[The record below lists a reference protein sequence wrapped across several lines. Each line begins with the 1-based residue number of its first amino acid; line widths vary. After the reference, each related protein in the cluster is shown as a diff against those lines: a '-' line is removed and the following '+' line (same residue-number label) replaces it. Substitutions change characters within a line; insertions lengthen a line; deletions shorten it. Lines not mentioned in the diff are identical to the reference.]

1 MSPSDSSPA
10 LDPAIIREAANW
22 LVRLH
27 SGEAGPAEL
36 EAFERWRRT
45 GPDHERAWER
55 AERLSAKFG
64 AVSPALG
71 VPVLTRRDAAHR
83 ASNRRAVL
91 KTLAVLGVLAPA
103 GWLGARLWADEAGD
117 VYHAA
122 VGEHRRIAL
131 ADRSVVQ
138 LNTATHLA
146 VHYADDA
153 RVLHLRQG
161 EIYIETAPDFRS
173 PARPFLVDTRQG
185 RLRALGTRFTVRALA
200 TGGQPVTALT
210 VLEHRVEISLKATGE
225 RRIVGAGETARFSD
239 RAFESVKRTSPD
251 AGPTAPVSADAP
263 GWTRGMLQADDMRL
277 DAFVAELSRYR
288 SGIVRCDPEVA
299 GIKVSG
305 VFMLG
310 DTDHIL
316 DIIGQTLPV
325 RVVRRTGYWVT
336 VTAAS

>member
-27 SGEAGPAEL
+27 SGEAGPADL
-36 EAFERWRRT
+36 EAFERWRRA

-64 AVSPALG
+64 AVTPALG
-71 VPVLTRRDAAHR
+71 VPVLTRRDPAYRANNRAA
-83 ASNRRAVL
+83 NRRAVL

-103 GWLGARLWADEAGD
+103 GWLGARLWEDQAGD

-131 ADRSVVQ
+131 ADRSLVQ

-146 VHYADDA
+146 VQYADDA
-153 RVLHLRQG
+153 RVLQLRQG

-185 RLRALGTRFTVRALA
+185 RLRALGTRFTVRALE
-200 TGGQPVTALT
+200 TDGRPMTALT
-210 VLEHRVEISLKATGE
+210 VLEHRVEITLKATGE
-225 RRIVGAGETARFSD
+225 RRIVGAGETALFSD
-239 RAFESVKRTSPD
+239 RAFEFMERSGRH
-251 AGPTAPVSADAP
+251 AAP
-263 GWTRGMLQADDMRL
+263 GWTQGMLQADDMRL
-277 DAFVAELSRYR
+277 DAFVAELARYR

-299 GIKVSG
+299 GLKVSG

-316 DIIGQTLPV
+316 DIIGETLPV